1 MPGKELLA
9 SADAQHMS
17 RLAQLAEA
25 QLAWAA
31 RSRVEH
37 GFGWLTDD
45 GVPDHRRPSELWITA
60 RMIHVFA
67 LASAQGDKRWSADLS
82 HGVRALA
89 TDFRDAEHDGWF
101 TRLGDHLPDFPKRLY
116 DHAFVVLAASS
127 LACAQVDGGFD
138 ILADALAVVDTHFWE
153 PRVCLGR
160 EAFSANWEKSE
171 PYRGLNANM
180 HLVEAYLAAGHA
192 TGDTSLY
199 GRALEIARMGVDSGA
214 RALGWRI
221 PEHFEPDWTFSPDYN
236 IDRPADPFRPFGV
249 TPGHG
254 LEWARLLLQLRT
266 VHDPEAEAW
275 LLPAAISLTQ
285 RALTE
290 GWIQS
295 GGLIYTTDFDGTPVV
310 TERFHWG
317 ACEALA
323 TVASLHA
330 VTGDAQWDDW
340 YEEIWGFLVD
350 HLVLADG
357 SLLHEV
363 DSDLAPS
370 RRTWSGRPDV
380 YHAYQALLMP
390 RGRLGVSVM
399 AVAQTL

>member
-17 RLAQLAEA
+17 RLAQLADA

-45 GVPDHRRPSELWITA
+45 GVPDPQRPSELWITA

-67 LASAQGDKRWSADLS
+67 LASAQGDERWSTDLS
-82 HGVRALA
+82 HGVRALS
-89 TDFRDAEHDGWF
+89 TDFRDAEHGGWF
-101 TRLGDHLPDFPKRLY
+101 TRLGDGLPDFPKRLY
-116 DHAFVVLAASS
+116 DHAFVVLAAAS
-127 LACAQVDGGFD
+127 LA
-138 ILADALAVVDTHFWE
+138 
-153 PRVCLGR
+153 
-160 EAFSANWEKSE
+160 
-171 PYRGLNANM
+171 
-180 HLVEAYLAAGHA
+180 
-192 TGDTSLY
+192 
-199 GRALEIARMGVDSGA
+199 
-214 RALGWRI
+214 
-221 PEHFEPDWTFSPDYN
+221 FEPDWTFSPDYN

-266 VHDPEAEAW
+266 VHDPVAEAW

-285 RALTE
+285 RALAE
-290 GWIQS
+290 GWIQP
-295 GGLIYTTDFDGTPVV
+295 GGLIYTTDFEGAPVV

-340 YEEIWGFLVD
+340 YEEIWGCLVD
-350 HLVLADG
+350 HLVLQDG
-357 SLLHEV
+357 SFLHEV
-363 DSDLAPS
+363 DRDLAPS

-399 AVAQTL
+399 AVAQSL